1 MSNQLTIVIF
11 LIFSILMANFPW
23 LSDKLFCIR
32 QIAHKSG
39 WFRWFE
45 CLCWYVLT
53 FSVGFAL
60 EYKIMGTNT
69 AQNWEF
75 YVVTICLFVVFAL
88 PSFIYHYDLK
98 KILKSREKE

>member
-1 MSNQLTIVIF
+1 
-11 LIFSILMANFPW
+11 MANLPW

-45 CLCWYVLT
+45 WLCWYVLT
-53 FSVGFAL
+53 FSVG
-60 EYKIMGTNT
+60 
-69 AQNWEF
+69 
-75 YVVTICLFVVFAL
+75 FAL